1 MLHKD
6 GLKSIFMYF
15 FQVRSTDYTWKE
27 AKKSL
32 KKDSRWESAGAL
44 EREEK
49 EKLFNSH
56 VENLT
61 KRKREKFRYLIHNDE
76 NRSFVE
82 SVILFVVFHN

>member
-1 MLHKD
+1 MINFFLILSHD
-6 GLKSIFMYF
+6 QFVSAFF
-15 FQVRSTDYTWKE
+15 VVFQVRSTDYTWKE

-61 KRKREKFRYLIHNDE
+61 KRKREKFRCFD
-76 NRSFVE
+76 
-82 SVILFVVFHN
+82 